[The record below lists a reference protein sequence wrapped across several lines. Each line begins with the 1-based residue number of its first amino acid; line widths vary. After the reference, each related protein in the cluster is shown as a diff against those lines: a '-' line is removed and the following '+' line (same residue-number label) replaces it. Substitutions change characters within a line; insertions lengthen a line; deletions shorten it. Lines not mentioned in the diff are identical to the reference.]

1 MDNLPFFAWKTKGGW
16 DYFLKLIS
24 KPYIRHLRVCL
35 NQLLLRFRF
44 WLGVTGRFCIKI
56 NSSVIDFLKWSTYI
70 VIDNIILSIFSGTT
84 GYILSLDWFGLFYRD
99 HKGSEVVQPN
109 QTKSFKSRSRSQKMV
124 QSNGFL
130 IGKEILTHIV
140 FFCINL
146 AVIMVYTPDFESPGS
161 SQILPHTI
169 NSTLNNNV
177 NITTGKLLILI

>member
-1 MDNLPFFAWKTKGGW
+1 M
-16 DYFLKLIS
+16 
-24 KPYIRHLRVCL
+24 
-35 NQLLLRFRF
+35 
-44 WLGVTGRFCIKI
+44 
-56 NSSVIDFLKWSTYI
+56 
-70 VIDNIILSIFSGTT
+70 SIFSGTT

-99 HKGSEVVQPN
+99 HQGSEVVQPN

-161 SQILPHTI
+161 SQILPHTN
-169 NSTLNNNV
+169 NSTLNNNA
-177 NITTGKLLILI
+177 NITTGKLLILIYRLLFYKLYLLNSDSKIDKFSLKSRNFNFLA

>member
-1 MDNLPFFAWKTKGGW
+1 M
-16 DYFLKLIS
+16 
-24 KPYIRHLRVCL
+24 
-35 NQLLLRFRF
+35 LLRFRF
-44 WLGVTGRFCIKI
+44 WLGILGRFCIKI
-56 NSSVIDFLKWSTYI
+56 HYSEKVIDFLKWITYI
-70 VIDNIILSIFSGTT
+70 VTDNIILSIFSGTT

-99 HKGSEVVQPN
+99 HQGSEVVQPN

-161 SQILPHTI
+161 SQILPHTN
-169 NSTLNNNV
+169 NSTLNNNA
-177 NITTGKLLILI
+177 NITTGKLLILIYRLLFYKLYLLNSDSKIDKFSLKSRNFNFLA